1 MLKGEKMDGFGER
14 LKKFRKKA
22 GVKQGDLAEK
32 LGISLRTYQN
42 YEQSERTPSEARV
55 KEIAEALGMSPLLL
69 IGEENHDAEL
79 IYAAARLV
87 KVFRKGHLTGAVK
100 DAVLKSIQEEYWDSK
115 RRTRALKIKDAEFQI
130 QHMSELSLLNIRR
143 QVDDDE
149 EED

>member
-1 MLKGEKMDGFGER
+1 MFKGEKMDGFGER

-42 YEQSERTPSEARV
+42 YEQGGRVPDEARI
-55 KEIAEALGMSPLLL
+55 KEIADVLGISPLLL

-87 KVFRKGHLTGAVK
+87 KVFRKGHLSGAVK

-115 RRTRALKIKDAEFQI
+115 KRTRALKIRDAEFQI
-130 QHMSELSLLNIRR
+130 QHMSEWSGLNIQR
-143 QVDDDE
+143 QIDDDE